1 MVPITLG
8 REDWSLHRK
17 GVIDQARHKQKVK
30 EAIKENLAD
39 IVSDQSILTSDGKRI
54 VRVPIRTLEQYKFR
68 YDPEDRR
75 GVGQGDGDS
84 QVGDVIERYGKAAG
98 QGDGQKPGDKPGVD
112 FYEAEITFDELSEM
126 IFQELELPNLEEK
139 RLRSLESES
148 VRFSDIRRSGP
159 FSNLDKRRTIREN
172 LKRNAARGEARFAD
186 IRNDD
191 LRFKTWEA
199 DRQQQSNAVVL

>member
-1 MVPITLG
+1 MVPVTLG

-84 QVGDVIERYGKAAG
+84 HVGDVIERYGKAAG
-98 QGDGQKPGDKPGVD
+98 KGDGQAAGDHRGW
-112 FYEAEITFDELSEM
+112 IST
-126 IFQELELPNLEEK
+126 
-139 RLRSLESES
+139 R
-148 VRFSDIRRSGP
+148 RRSR
-159 FSNLDKRRTIREN
+159 STSCRR
-172 LKRNAARGEARFAD
+172 
-186 IRNDD
+186 
-191 LRFKTWEA
+191 
-199 DRQQQSNAVVL
+199 